1 MEDALGQPLVG
12 TGASAVPILSLPAG
26 SQGDQFLQV
35 AQDWGSPGHETF
47 TLEVKQS
54 WAN

>member
-1 MEDALGQPLVG
+1 MRQPLVG
-12 TGASAVPILSLPAG
+12 TGASAVPILSLPTD
-26 SQGDQFLQV
+26 SEGDHFPQV

-47 TLEVKQS
+47 TLKLKQS